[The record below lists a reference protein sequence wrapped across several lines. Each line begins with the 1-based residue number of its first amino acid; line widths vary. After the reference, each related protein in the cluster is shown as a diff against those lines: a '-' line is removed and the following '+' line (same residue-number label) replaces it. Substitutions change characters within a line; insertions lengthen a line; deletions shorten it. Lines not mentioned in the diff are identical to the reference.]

1 MAETRTG
8 TPITVSTVTILKIA
22 AVLLGFW
29 ALYAISDILVLLI
42 ASLLLASALDPWVD
56 ALQQRYHIPRQVSML
71 GIYAVLL
78 AVLASAILLL
88 APPVIDEV
96 QQIAQDFPAYY
107 TRANAW
113 IADLTHQNGSSLTPL
128 QDLSRAITAA
138 TPGVFS
144 FISDIFGGI
153 ASFVIVLFITYYM
166 VVDEGA
172 IKRTATIAPK
182 RHQAYLTAL
191 INRLQR
197 QTGVWLRAQLILMGI
212 IAVMTYC
219 FLLIIG
225 MPYALVLALFAGLM
239 EFVPYLG
246 PLLSAVPAVFLA
258 YAISPQMAIVV
269 AGTYYVIQLL
279 ENNIIVPKIMEKAL
293 GLSPIVSIVVFLVGA
308 RFAGIAGA
316 LFAIPIATVGMVL
329 MQDLLSARAARA
341 E

>member
-1 MAETRTG
+1 
-8 TPITVSTVTILKIA
+8 
-22 AVLLGFW
+22 
-29 ALYAISDILVLLI
+29 
-42 ASLLLASALDPWVD
+42 
-56 ALQQRYHIPRQVSML
+56 ML